1 MNLSALIPP
10 IQVKNVDKE
19 FKNNPAWVPL
29 FIKGIIANTDEEIR
43 ANIEAALKLDYIPFN
58 ELIGI
63 KSGAV
68 AIVGS
73 GPSLKKNWHKLK
85 RFNGDIIACNS
96 ACKFLLDKGIVPQY
110 MVCFDAD
117 RLMLAFMQAHP
128 DITYLLASRVP
139 PEAFEMVKGCKI
151 VCWHAAG
158 DECLEELLAKH
169 GREEPM
175 VLGGCAAVT
184 RTLYVAI
191 TMGYKTVHMYGVDSS
206 YIGMDTHISKSRTE
220 ERRLPVRVNDKV
232 FITAPWMSQQAEDFK
247 ILVPLMQKINNTEVI
262 VHGTGLIPYI
272 AQVMGLKTDESFLA
286 KFIRILKWRTTILW
300 QHV

>member
-1 MNLSALIPP
+1 M
-10 IQVKNVDKE
+10 
-19 FKNNPAWVPL
+19 
-29 FIKGIIANTDEEIR
+29 FIKGLLANTVEEIS
-43 ANIEAALKLDYIPFN
+43 ANIESALQRDYIPFN
-58 ELIGI
+58 ALIGT

-73 GPSLKKNWHKLK
+73 GPSLKKNWRKLK
-85 RFNGDIIACNS
+85 RFKGDIIACNS
-96 ACKFLLDKGIVPQY
+96 ACKFLLEKGITPQY
-110 MVCFDAD
+110 MMCFYAD
-117 RLMLAFMQAHP
+117 RLMLAFMQSHP
-128 DITYLLASRVP
+128 EITYLLASRCP
-139 PEAFEMVKGCKI
+139 PEAFDLVKDHKI

-158 DECLEELLAKH
+158 DDRLEELLVKYN
-169 GREEPM
+169 REEPM
-175 VLGGCAAVT
+175 VLGGSAAVT

-206 YIGMDTHISKSRTE
+206 YIGMDTHITQSRTE

-247 ILVPLMQKINNTEVI
+247 ILVPLMQKINNTEIV

-272 AQVMGLKTDESFLA
+272 AQVMGLKTDESFIA
-286 KFIRILKWRTTILW
+286 KFIRIWKWRTTILW

>member
-1 MNLSALIPP
+1 MNLNALIPP
-10 IQVKNVDKE
+10 IPTKDGFEPNK
-19 FKNNPAWVPL
+19 AWVPL

-43 ANIEAALKLDYIPFN
+43 ANIEAALERDYIPFN
-58 ELIGI
+58 ELIGT

-73 GPSLKKNWHKLK
+73 GPSLKKNWRKLK
-85 RFNGDIIACNS
+85 RFKGDIIACNS

-110 MVCFDAD
+110 MMCFDAD
-117 RLMLAFMQAHP
+117 RLMLAFVQAHP
-128 DITYLLASRVP
+128 DITYLFASRCP
-139 PEAFEMVKGCKI
+139 PEAFEMVKDCKI

-158 DECLEELLAKH
+158 DDSLEELLVKH
-169 GREEPM
+169 NREEPM

-184 RTLYVAI
+184 RSLYVAI

-206 YIGMDTHISKSRTE
+206 YIGTETHISKSRTE

-247 ILVPLMQKINNTEVI
+247 ILVPLMQRINNTEVI

-272 AQVMGLKTDESFLA
+272 AQLMGLQTDESFIA
-286 KFIRILKWRTTILW
+286 KFIRIWKWRTTILW
-300 QHV
+300 QHI